1 MICSTSPPLPH
12 HAVPIEKGK
21 RRKLFIEN
29 YGVMCSQNSTVPT
42 LPTSPLSLPP
52 VVVTPYRVACAKP
65 VASCE
70 MLHEISTK
78 IIKGKCFQLRE
89 NAAPSLP
96 PSLLPSY

>member
-1 MICSTSPPLPH
+1 
-12 HAVPIEKGK
+12 
-21 RRKLFIEN
+21 
-29 YGVMCSQNSTVPT
+29 MCSQNSTVPT

-70 MLHEISTK
+70 TLHEISTK

-89 NAAPSLP
+89 NAAPSPLFI
-96 PSLLPSY
+96 LLLILTFTAALLCLKINKFLQIDLYLNL